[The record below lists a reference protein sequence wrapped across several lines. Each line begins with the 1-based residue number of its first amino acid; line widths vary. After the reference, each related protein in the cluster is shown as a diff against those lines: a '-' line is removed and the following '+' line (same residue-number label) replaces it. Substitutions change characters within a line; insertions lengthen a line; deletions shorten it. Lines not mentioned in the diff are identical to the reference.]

1 MPRNIAIPAR
11 RSSGSPVGSQMNSAD
26 SDSNDGHFGPR
37 SDREWRR
44 QYGPAIGAEVVQ
56 RLPCGWRRGCRSL
69 RAKLCFDRGNVFQY
83 WRTKLEEACVS
94 CFAPQIP
101 AWNDSDGEALA
112 LVFAQEHGAGLEAWQ
127 TRSHREDSSL
137 FGRWWSSAFR
147 LTTPIFVARG
157 PALLFGISRW
167 LSQHGIS
174 RKRRNN
180 LTRVLIA
187 VERSTQESKANS
199 SHPSSRALDRKPA
212 AKGQMRLRHP
222 RALRPTPVHRKYRQL
237 RPRIRAIA

>member
-1 MPRNIAIPAR
+1 
-11 RSSGSPVGSQMNSAD
+11 MNSAD
-26 SDSNDGHFGPR
+26 SDSNDGHLGPR

-127 TRSHREDSSL
+127 TRSHREDSDSVNPGSNPGPSARQSGLRGFISRCVRIRDIPAGYAGAPQSL
-137 FGRWWSSAFR
+137 AGNLRHFGPQGAGFGRRSLLA
-147 LTTPIFVARG
+147 IFQFPFSRG
-157 PALLFGISRW
+157 
-167 LSQHGIS
+167 
-174 RKRRNN
+174 
-180 LTRVLIA
+180 
-187 VERSTQESKANS
+187 
-199 SHPSSRALDRKPA
+199 
-212 AKGQMRLRHP
+212 
-222 RALRPTPVHRKYRQL
+222 
-237 RPRIRAIA
+237 